1 MIQVIYNK
9 VKLSLLRGF
18 IFGSAKLRHE
28 LRESLRWF
36 RHLPLRACEHGSM
49 FWTSRGFA
57 RCHRDSRECA
67 TLFVVSRRV
76 ARHHGSA
83 RRCANVFWML
93 RRFARRHWSARRC
106 ANMFWVSRRVARC
119 RGSTRRC
126 ANIIARL
133 MWRFGYAENVALTIE
148 HFRALRSVR
157 MRNGLCRERFWWSD
171 RLRASR
177 GGDNL
182 LWNVFP
188 SDFWGGLVPLQNRIR
203 FGTIY
208 GSCVSCNIKSRRSS
222 ELIQGWLVG
231 FGIG

>member
-83 RRCANVFWML
+83 
-93 RRFARRHWSARRC
+93 
-106 ANMFWVSRRVARC
+106 
-119 RGSTRRC
+119 RRC